1 MRGDDLAL
9 APDLLDEVGELF
21 ARHGVP
27 RAERSAVRRDACHRL
42 VMVSTHGYWGDP
54 PPAGATDTGGQ
65 TLYVL
70 QVSKECARSGR
81 EVMIVARWFA
91 PYARME
97 QLEPR
102 LWLVRIP
109 AGGDRFVRKEELHP
123 LVPELAEY
131 ATAVAATFSADAVM
145 GHYAD
150 GMVVAAEIAT
160 RLDLPFIAMP
170 HSLALTKLAGLGL
183 DPEDLAVWFDKQ
195 YGFAAREEYEVAAI
209 AQADA
214 AIGCLPDQL
223 DMLPR
228 VYGLGTRRHV
238 ITPGVAPAFFEVGE
252 VGEAGEVGDDRLDP
266 ELPARF
272 GLTPGQFLIVTS
284 RLAHTK
290 NIAGTVALLG
300 EARALAPARFGHVA
314 LAVVGG
320 NPEPREPEEFA
331 VEDSIAKAKAHHH
344 LHREDVR
351 RIPAQ
356 PWSVIAQLLRQSL
369 FYVGM
374 QHFEPFGM
382 GAAEALAAGVPVLLS
397 RYAGIARALEGAPP
411 GPPCALLVDPDD
423 PRGAAR
429 KLIAALAAPAE
440 LKRMVDAGRRFASQ
454 TLSWP
459 HGAARLLAMLDDLV
473 ARGASSRQ
481 RALRGQHRLASAW
494 RGDRPRIATQHAW
507 SAEQLVPRIVEMQ
520 RAAARAHRR
529 LIVAIGGESGSGK
542 TEIAH
547 CLGVALRRH
556 RVRSALLPGDVF
568 FRRPPRAN
576 HEARLA
582 ADRAGRLADYI
593 GPPHEIDLD
602 ALDRALGQA
611 GDPQTPAIVCP
622 SDCRALPGRRYPRVP
637 LDLSRS
643 QIVLVDLTYAM
654 LLGVPDLRIFLQSD
668 HRERCEYI
676 LQRNTARDPD
686 QDFSFVA
693 KVLAIEHEQ
702 IQRTAV
708 LAHVIVDITGAVRD
722 AGSAAMARRAA
733 GAQE

>member
-1 MRGDDLAL
+1 MRGDDLAI
-9 APDLLDEVGELF
+9 APDLLDEVSDLLV
-21 ARHGVP
+21 RHGVP
-27 RAERSAVRRDACHRL
+27 RMERSAVQRDACRRI

-70 QVSKECARSGR
+70 QISKECARAGR

-91 PYARME
+91 PYARIE

-109 AGGDRFVRKEELHP
+109 AGGDRFIRKEELHP
-123 LVPELAEY
+123 LLPELAGY
-131 ATAVAATFSADAVM
+131 ATAVAAAFSADAVM

-160 RLDLPFIAMP
+160 RLDLPFVAMP
-170 HSLALTKLAGLGL
+170 HSLALTKLVGLGL
-183 DPEDLAVWFDKQ
+183 DPQDLTAWFDNQ
-195 YGFAAREEYEVAAI
+195 YGFAAREEYEVAAL

-223 DMLPR
+223 DVLPR
-228 VYGLGTRRHV
+228 IYGLRTRRQV
-238 ITPGVAPAFFEVGE
+238 ITPGIAPTFLEVGK
-252 VGEAGEVGDDRLDP
+252 VGELGDDRVDP

-272 GLTPGQFLIVTS
+272 GLRPGQFLIVTS
-284 RLAHTK
+284 RLVQTK
-290 NIAGTVALLG
+290 NIAGAVELLG
-300 EARALAPARFGHVA
+300 EVRALAPARFGRVA

-320 NPEPREPEEFA
+320 HADLREPEELA
-331 VEDSIAKAKAHHH
+331 VEDSIAKAMARHH
-344 LHREDVR
+344 LHGDDVR
-351 RIPAQ
+351 RIPPQ
-356 PWSVIAQLLRQSL
+356 PWAVIAQLLRQSL

-374 QHFEPFGM
+374 QRFEPFGM
-382 GAAEALAAGVPVLLS
+382 GAAEALAVGVPVLLS
-397 RYAGIARALEGAPP
+397 RYAGIARALERSGPE
-411 GPPCALLVDPDD
+411 PPCALLVDPDD
-423 PRGAAR
+423 PRGAAGR
-429 KLIAALAAPAE
+429 LIAALAAPAE
-440 LKRMVDAGRRFASQ
+440 LRRMADAGRRFAQ

-459 HGAARLLAMLDDLV
+459 NGAAKLLAILDDLV
-473 ARGASSRQ
+473 VRGPSSRQ

-520 RAAARAHRR
+520 RVAARAHRR
-529 LIVAIGGESGSGK
+529 LIVAIGGESGAGK

-556 RVRSALLPGDVF
+556 RLWSALLPGDVF

-576 HEARLA
+576 HEARLDA
-582 ADRAGRLADYI
+582 HRAGRLADYI

-602 ALDRALGQA
+602 ALDRVLGQA
-611 GDPQTPAIVCP
+611 ADPQIPAIVCP
-622 SDCRALPGRRYPRVP
+622 SDCRAVPGLRYPRVP
-637 LDLSRS
+637 LDLSRC

-654 LLGVPDLRIFLQSD
+654 LLGVPDLRIFLESD
-668 HRERCEYI
+668 YRQRCEYI
-676 LQRNTARDPD
+676 LQRNAARDPD

-702 IQRTAV
+702 IRRTAV
-708 LAHVIVDITGAVRD
+708 LAHVTVDITGALRD
-722 AGSAAMARRAA
+722 AASAANGRRAA